1 MFISAVTGVANT
13 LLDQAGLRRSV
24 HGIEQCG
31 SVLFSQLYEAL
42 MGARPPRPRGG
53 CGSEAERCQAV
64 VEALSEQLSPHV
76 SLDHIRG
83 GDLAAREPLTIINL
97 LDIFSGS
104 RHFEI
109 LHCSLS
115 ALCMIFN
122 TYEYAYCVFN
132 TCSVLQ
138 FCFICLWRRVVPNQP
153 TLTEMMTTSYL
164 SKVAM

>member
-1 MFISAVTGVANT
+1 MQDLVPSEWLSQQQVKVSRRETKVYGKTLREVFISAVTGVANT
-13 LLDQAGLRRSV
+13 LLNHAGLRRSV

-42 MGARPPRPRGG
+42 TGARPPRPRGVG
-53 CGSEAERCQAV
+53 GSEAERCQAV

-104 RHFEI
+104 RHFET

-115 ALCMIFN
+115 ACTVYDIQ
-122 TYEYAYCVFN
+122 YV
-132 TCSVLQ
+132 
-138 FCFICLWRRVVPNQP
+138 
-153 TLTEMMTTSYL
+153 
-164 SKVAM
+164 